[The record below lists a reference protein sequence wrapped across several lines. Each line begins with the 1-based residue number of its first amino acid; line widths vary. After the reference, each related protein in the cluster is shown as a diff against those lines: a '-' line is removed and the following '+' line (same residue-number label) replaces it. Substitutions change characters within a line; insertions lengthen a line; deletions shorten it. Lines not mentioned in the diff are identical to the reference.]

1 MKRVLKQLV
10 LRWLEE
16 RALRLPQATRE
27 RLADRLKVD
36 VALVYAIEEAI
47 REHIIK
53 QVQEW

>member
-1 MKRVLKQLV
+1 VKRVLKQLV